1 VRAVT
6 RDPSKPAAKALEAL
20 GASVVSGDF
29 NDALSIRQAVSGA
42 QMIFHNTDFW
52 GVLSV
57 DKEVAQGLTIAEAAA
72 DVKTLE
78 HFVFSG
84 LSDPEKLFNGKY
96 KNNLPYNSKSRIEK
110 GIREKFPGLWSKTTT
125 LYLGLYHSNWL
136 LPVFSPIKVSKYS
149 TLRYLTLY
157 EILIQQSLHVLGG

>member
-20 GASVVSGDF
+20 GASIVPGDF
-29 NDALSIRQAVSGA
+29 NDALSIRRAVSGA
-42 QMIFHNTDFW
+42 QIIFHNTDFW

-57 DKEVAQGLTIAEAAA
+57 DKEVAHGLTIAEAAA
-72 DVKTLE
+72 DVNTLE

-96 KNNLPYNSKSRIEK
+96 KNNLPYNSKSKIEK
-110 GIREKFPGLWSKTTT
+110 GIRDKFPALWSKTTT

-136 LPVFSPIKVSKYS
+136 LPVFSPMKVSRYSAYRCLTDAKY
-149 TLRYLTLY
+149 
-157 EILIQQSLHVLGG
+157 